1 MPCGI
6 HISEFLSINYPHFVK
21 IEVLRKHIE
30 PLKSRNMFA
39 EGAKATLS
47 KRTYIETQLES
58 LARLAVFHQLCLSLA
73 LEVFLHQTT
82 RTRIKP
88 ISNSN
93 LLAAGNH
100 MLKCFN

>member
-47 KRTYIETQLES
+47 QRTYIETQLES

-73 LEVFLHQTT
+73 LEVFLYDTT
-82 RTRIKP
+82 RTTVKSIP
-88 ISNSN
+88 NSN
-93 LLAAGNH
+93 LLATGDYMVKGLN
-100 MLKCFN
+100 